1 MKVSDIKKLGDCLR
15 YMYSIKPE
23 DKRYDHNEPL
33 ELREPHPTL
42 IGDRQ
47 EMIRLCYEFAML
59 ARAFGSNDALEAAT
73 RIALMSEP
81 ASRKSTSETPVD
93 VWDTGNDFSDDKT
106 DWIEVRR

>member
-1 MKVSDIKKLGDCLR
+1 MSDIKKLGDCLR

-59 ARAFGSNDALEAAT
+59 ARAFGSNDALEAAA

-81 ASRKSTSETPVD
+81 ASEKCTDETPID
-93 VWDTGNDFSDDKT
+93 LWDNGHDFSDDKT
-106 DWIEVRR
+106 DWIEGRR